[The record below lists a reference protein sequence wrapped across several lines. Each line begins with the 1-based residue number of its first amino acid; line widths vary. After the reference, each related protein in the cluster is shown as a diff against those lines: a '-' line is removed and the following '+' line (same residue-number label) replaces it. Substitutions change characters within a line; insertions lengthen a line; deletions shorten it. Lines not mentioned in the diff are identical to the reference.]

1 VGNYLVFDSMA
12 ARDRVVINFPLK
24 EETVTYTMPFDKEYT
39 LKLKGGTVIDISP
52 RDENPVGYALYLRDE
67 YQKNVAPLQQRSAYV
82 PDAVIDWA

>member
-1 VGNYLVFDSMA
+1 
-12 ARDRVVINFPLK
+12 
-24 EETVTYTMPFDKEYT
+24 
-39 LKLKGGTVIDISP
+39 VIDISP